1 MPDSHLPKQLLR
13 LLKPRLPRMLATLR
27 QFVTAESP
35 SLEKA
40 AADRCCGVI
49 AEEWN
54 RHGVRV
60 ERISQKHRGDLLR
73 LTQAPHISR
82 PSGQLLIL
90 GHYDTVYSTGTLAKM
105 PFRLEGGKAY
115 GPGTFDMKAGIVQ
128 ALFAL
133 QALQQAEIPLR
144 KRLVFVWT
152 SDEEI
157 GSESSRKFF
166 ETEARRSDAVF
177 VVEPSFGPRG
187 LLKTARKGVGEAE
200 LIVHGR
206 ASHAGLA
213 PQEGINAIHELA
225 RQLARIEGWNDFRH
239 GVTINAGIVEGG
251 TRTNVIPERARA
263 VLDLRAVRVSDMRGM
278 ERRLHALRP
287 FHRGARLEITG
298 GFDRPPLGRKFH
310 SRARHPHPRWPR
322 RRGRRRAFR
331 ARAYSHQHHARPRR
345 SISRSS
351 CHYVALCNCARQT
364 LMLRAEGANARAKAI
379 SARRSPADIA
389 LWIASRRCNRCATLP
404 AAPPPSSFPPRCGRG
419 FVQRRPSHRHAR
431 CIRHLPAPKHRHSAP
446 HPRSCLATTLRG
458 G

>member
-1 MPDSHLPKQLLR
+1 MPDSRLPKKLLH
-13 LLKPRLPRMLATLR
+13 LLKPRLPQMLATLLR
-27 QFVTAESP
+27 FVAADAP
-35 SLEKA
+35 RREKA

-54 RHGVRV
+54 RHGARV
-60 ERISQKHRGDLLR
+60 ERIAQKHRGDLLR
-73 LTQAPHISR
+73 ITHAPGKSR
-82 PSGQLLIL
+82 PSGQLLVL
-90 GHYDTVYSTGTLAKM
+90 GHYDTVYSTGTLARM

-115 GPGTFDMKAGIVQ
+115 GPGAFDMKAGIVQ

-133 QALQQAEIPLR
+133 QVLRQAEIPLR

-187 LLKTARKGVGEAE
+187 LLKTARKGIGEAE

-225 RQLARIEGWNDFRH
+225 RQLARIAGWNDFRR

-263 VLDLRAVRVSDMRGM
+263 VLDLRAMRISDMRGM

-298 GFDRPPLGRKFH
+298 GFDRPPPEPKKG
-310 SRARHPHPRWPR
+310 A
-322 RRGRRRAFR
+322 
-331 ARAYSHQHHARPRR
+331 
-345 SISRSS
+345 
-351 CHYVALCNCARQT
+351 T
-364 LMLRAEGANARAKAI
+364 LFARAKSLAKLMNL
-379 SARRSPADIA
+379 SLGECTVGGGSDGNFTAA
-389 LWIASRRCNRCATLP
+389 LALPTLDGLGAVGDGAHSSREHILINTMPTR
-404 AAPPPSSFPPRCGRG
+404 AALL
-419 FVQRRPSHRHAR
+419 AA
-431 CIRHLPAPKHRHSAP
+431 L
-446 HPRSCLATTLRG
+446 LATT
-458 G
+458 